1 PRRHYLRS
9 GWRGTRR
16 PRQYR
21 RPVHQAAAQGRRL
34 GRAPRAARRAAD
46 RNAVTHRNFELPQM
60 TNRKSVLAL
69 AALAL
74 NAVAAQPGGWTDAVE
89 VRHDDDLCIS
99 YQA

>member
-1 PRRHYLRS
+1 
-9 GWRGTRR
+9 
-16 PRQYR
+16 
-21 RPVHQAAAQGRRL
+21 
-34 GRAPRAARRAAD
+34 
-46 RNAVTHRNFELPQM
+46 M

-99 YQA
+99 YQAKVPIMTFAAARDLEQPFCSGAFA